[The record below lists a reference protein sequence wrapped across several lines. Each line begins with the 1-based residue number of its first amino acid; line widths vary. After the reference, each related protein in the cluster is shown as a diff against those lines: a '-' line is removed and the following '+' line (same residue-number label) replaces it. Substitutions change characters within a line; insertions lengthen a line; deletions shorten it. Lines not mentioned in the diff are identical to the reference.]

1 MSSLFAHLPIAAA
14 DIPAILAALAAGFAV
29 LTAWSGL
36 TVRGHRARARDL
48 ILRRAQLRDR
58 MIANDRRGCL
68 ERAGGAN
75 GFVMAVVR
83 RLRLFQGR
91 KTADLRLTLARAG
104 LRSREALAS
113 FLFAKLAGPPVLGVL
128 ALLLFEGLGIYK
140 LSSTNTLAVC
150 LVAVLMGFLA
160 PEIWLRNQ
168 IGKRRNILRK
178 AIPDGLDLLV
188 VCVEAGL
195 STDAALTRVARE
207 TERSAAELSDELRL
221 TAIEL
226 GFLPERRQ
234 ALEGLA
240 HRVDLPAVRALVAA
254 LMQTEK
260 YGTPLAQSLRVLSA
274 EFRTER
280 LLRAEEKAARLPATL
295 TVPMVMFILP
305 CLFIVII
312 GPAIISVI
320 DNFRKIKM

>member
-1 MSSLFAHLPIAAA
+1 MSGLLAHLPIAAA

-48 ILRRAQLRDR
+48 ILRRAQLRAQ
-58 MIANDRRGCL
+58 MIASDRRDRPKG
-68 ERAGGAN
+68 AGGTN

-83 RLRLFQGR
+83 RLRLVQGH
-91 KTADLRLTLARAG
+91 KAAELRLTLARAG

-113 FLFAKLAGPPVLGVL
+113 FLFAKLAGPPMLGGL
-128 ALLLFEGLGIYK
+128 ALLLFEGLHLYQ
-140 LSSTNTLAVC
+140 LSPTNRLAAC
-150 LVAVLMGFLA
+150 LGAVLLGFIA
-160 PEIWLRNQ
+160 PDIWLKNK
-168 IGKRRNILRK
+168 IAKRRNILRK
-178 AIPDGLDLLV
+178 TIPDALDLLV

-240 HRVDLPAVRALVAA
+240 RRVDLPAVRALVAA
-254 LMQTEK
+254 LLQTEK

-295 TVPMVMFILP
+295 TIPMVLFILP

-312 GPAIISVI
+312 GPAILTVI

>member
-128 ALLLFEGLGIYK
+128 ALLLF
-140 LSSTNTLAVC
+140 
-150 LVAVLMGFLA
+150 
-160 PEIWLRNQ
+160 
-168 IGKRRNILRK
+168 
-178 AIPDGLDLLV
+178 
-188 VCVEAGL
+188 
-195 STDAALTRVARE
+195 
-207 TERSAAELSDELRL
+207 
-221 TAIEL
+221 
-226 GFLPERRQ
+226 
-234 ALEGLA
+234 
-240 HRVDLPAVRALVAA
+240 
-254 LMQTEK
+254 
-260 YGTPLAQSLRVLSA
+260 
-274 EFRTER
+274 
-280 LLRAEEKAARLPATL
+280 
-295 TVPMVMFILP
+295 
-305 CLFIVII
+305 
-312 GPAIISVI
+312 
-320 DNFRKIKM
+320 